1 MKITKRTRVKELL
14 PLLTEKRL
22 EYMLENIQEYPLEK
36 PILSLTIGEFSEI
49 LLDQEVYIKKL
60 LRPHKKAYIAFG
72 RLKSFR
78 RQMEEVSNFMKR
90 YEIKQSQEEKQA
102 AVGVEFPDFI
112 AKILIT
118 VTQFFGLHNFQE
130 AEGIPLADYLV
141 ILQDQSS
148 AIKYQRNYS
157 KLIEQKSKQHG
168 K

>member
-1 MKITKRTRVKELL
+1 MKEIL

-22 EYMLENIQEYPLEK
+22 EYMLDKIQEFPLEK
-36 PILSLTIGEFSEI
+36 PILAMTIGEFSDII
-49 LLDQEVYIKKL
+49 LDEQAYVMQL
-60 LRPHKKAYIAFG
+60 LNPRERAWKAFG

-130 AEGIPLADYLV
+130 AENIALADYLV

-148 AIKYQRNYS
+148 AVKYQRNYS
-157 KLIEQKSKQHG
+157 KILEQKSKQHG